1 MIDSSETKLA
11 TQEKTMMLEK
21 STPSADCCFPRTL
34 FFHAAMYLFLLP
46 LDLCSQTLPES
57 KKPEVPEIVWVE
69 IEGGTFTMGNGS
81 SARQVTLST
90 FMMSAT
96 EITFDQYDA
105 FCVVTGKQKPD
116 DNGWGRGKRPVIN
129 VSWNDI
135 QQYCRW
141 LSRETGSEVRLPNEA
156 EWEYA
161 ARGGHRSGGH
171 TYSGSNKS
179 DEVAWNEGNSG
190 GKTQPVG
197 AKKPNE
203 LGLYD
208 MSGNVWEWC
217 LDWNPDDS
225 NKHAQDSAAPAR
237 GIRRAGR
244 GGSFDNPSSSN
255 DLRFSIRAEVD
266 SGHSNAGFRIV
277 KTK

>member
-1 MIDSSETKLA
+1 
-11 TQEKTMMLEK
+11 MMLKK
-21 STPSADCCFPRTL
+21 SMPSANCRFSRTL
-34 FFHAAMYLFLLP
+34 FFHGVIYLLLLP
-46 LDLCSQTLPES
+46 LNLRSQALPES
-57 KKPEVPEIVWVE
+57 KKPEIPEIVWVE

-96 EITFDQYDA
+96 EVTFEQYDA
-105 FCVVTGKQKPD
+105 FCEATGKSKPAD
-116 DNGWGRGKRPVIN
+116 MGWGRGKRPVIN
-129 VSWNDI
+129 VSWDDI
-135 QQYCRW
+135 NSFCSW
-141 LSRETGSEVRLPNEA
+141 LSKRTGAEIRLPNEA

-161 ARGGHRSGGH
+161 ARGGHRSGGY

-208 MSGNVWEWC
+208 MCGNVWEWC
-217 LDWNPDDS
+217 LDWNAENPNKSQPDS
-225 NKHAQDSAAPAR
+225 IAPAR
-237 GIRRAGR
+237 GVERAGR
-244 GGSFDNPSSSN
+244 GNSYDNPASTG
-255 DLRFSIRAEVD
+255 DLWHSVRAEVD
-266 SGHSNAGFRIV
+266 FGHSNAGFRIV